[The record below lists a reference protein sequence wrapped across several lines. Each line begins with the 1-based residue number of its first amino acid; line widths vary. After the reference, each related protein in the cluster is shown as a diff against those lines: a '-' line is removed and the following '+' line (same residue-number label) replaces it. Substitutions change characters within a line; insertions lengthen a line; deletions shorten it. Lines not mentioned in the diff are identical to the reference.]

1 MQMQTLNEQLRHN
14 IRFTYNEALELIVAM
29 GMAACGEQMYAM
41 AQDYKIEIDSM
52 ADSFYEDTK
61 ARLSPHTLRELQFFF
76 GHNFLHK
83 TLDFGFYV
91 SICSNPEPQTAEDWI
106 RSLETVP
113 AEWMLTEMVFG
124 VYHDKLEE
132 LLQGRDWEAL
142 KGNLSLLAAL
152 VRDTPPH
159 QEVLLTQEPLL
170 ECLAHPEEC
179 KLRYMQLLRRF
190 YKDVF
195 IHWKEQLK
203 ERSEQASDHYK
214 TLFAAKPE
222 QFIREIHKNEPEI
235 FLSFPTAFHVSQA
248 SQVGNHFLNFTTAAG
263 NVGWVIFGIHNE
275 RVFGPAADREQT
287 ELFLKAFSDK
297 RRLDFV
303 LLLKQRPHYGQ
314 EIASALGITPAA
326 VNYHSNFLFFLDLIS
341 VKREDHRMYYHLN
354 VERLRE
360 LLALTAKV
368 MLD

>member
-1 MQMQTLNEQLRHN
+1 MANMLDRQLRHN
-14 IRFTYNEALELIVAM
+14 IRFTYNEALEFIVAM
-29 GMAACGEQMYAM
+29 GMVACGEQMDAM

-52 ADSFYEDTK
+52 ANAFYAD
-61 ARLSPHTLRELQFFF
+61 ADVRLSPHTLRELKFFF

-91 SICSNPEPQTAEDWI
+91 SICSNPEPQNAEDWI
-106 RSLETVP
+106 ASLEAVP

-142 KGNLSLLAAL
+142 KGDLGLLAAL
-152 VRDTPPH
+152 VKDTPPH
-159 QEVLLTQEPLL
+159 VEVLQTQEPLL

-179 KLRYMQLLRRF
+179 KLRYMQLLRQF

-195 IHWKEQLK
+195 IHWKKQLQ
-203 ERSEQASDHYK
+203 EHSEQASAHYEAV
-214 TLFAAKPE
+214 FAAKPE
-222 QFIREIHKNEPEI
+222 QFIREIHKNEPDI
-235 FLSFPTAFHVSQA
+235 FTSVPTAFHVSQA
-248 SQVGNHFLNFTTAAG
+248 SQVGNHFLIFTTEAG

-303 LLLKQRPHYGQ
+303 LLLKERPHYGQ

-341 VKREDHRMYYHLN
+341 VKREDHRLYYHLN
-354 VERLRE
+354 VERLRD
-360 LLALTAKV
+360 LLALTAKI